1 MLPASPPRAPTLSGP
16 ARGRI
21 HHSLWK
27 SARSCK
33 LRFQNR
39 GAALAAAPPHTAMAG
54 HKSERVALV
63 TGAGRGIGRATT
75 LALAREGY
83 ALCLAARS
91 LDELEETRRLSG
103 LEPVRSLIVL
113 IDLAGEE
120 SPQEL
125 FDAAIGHF
133 GKIDVLVNNAGWAPP
148 RTPLLKTSAATQ
160 DRILAVNLRAP
171 IALARLAAARMV
183 KNGGGAIANIAST
196 AARIAPAGEAV
207 YAAAKAGLVAF
218 SRAAFAE
225 LRSSG
230 VKLTVIIPGLV
241 DTALIPPNKHLNRA
255 LMLGTDDVAE
265 AVMAVL
271 RTPTRACPVEIVLEP
286 QRNPERAR

>member
-1 MLPASPPRAPTLSGP
+1 
-16 ARGRI
+16 
-21 HHSLWK
+21 
-27 SARSCK
+27 
-33 LRFQNR
+33 
-39 GAALAAAPPHTAMAG
+39 MAG
-54 HKSERVALV
+54 QKSERVALV
-63 TGAGRGIGRATT
+63 TGAGRGIGRATA

-91 LDELEETRRLSG
+91 FDELEETRRLSG
-103 LEPVRSLIVL
+103 LEPARSLIVL

-125 FDAAIGHF
+125 FDAALEHF
-133 GKIDVLVNNAGWAPP
+133 GQIDVLVNNAGWAPP

-183 KNGGGAIANIAST
+183 KNGGGAIVNIASA
-196 AARIAPAGEAV
+196 AARNTPAGEAV

-230 VKLTVIIPGLV
+230 VKLSSDNSGTGG
-241 DTALIPPNKHLNRA
+241 HRA
-255 LMLGTDDVAE
+255 HPAQQASRPRADARRGRRGGGSDGGA
-265 AVMAVL
+265 ARAA
-271 RTPTRACPVEIVLEP
+271 RACPVEIVLEP

>member
-1 MLPASPPRAPTLSGP
+1 
-16 ARGRI
+16 
-21 HHSLWK
+21 
-27 SARSCK
+27 
-33 LRFQNR
+33 
-39 GAALAAAPPHTAMAG
+39 MAG
-54 HKSERVALV
+54 QKTERVALV
-63 TGAGRGIGRATT
+63 TGAGRGIGRATA

-91 LDELEETRRLSG
+91 IKELEETRRLSG
-103 LEPVRSLIVL
+103 LEPARSLIVL

-125 FDAAIGHF
+125 FDAALAHF
-133 GKIDVLVNNAGWAPP
+133 GKIDVLVNNAGWAPT
-148 RTPLLKTSAATQ
+148 RTPLLKTTAATQ

-171 IALARLAAARMV
+171 ITLARLAAARMV
-183 KNGGGAIANIAST
+183 MNGGGAIINIASA
-196 AARIAPAGEAV
+196 AARNAPAGETV

-230 VKLTVIIPGLV
+230 VKVSVIIPGLV
-241 DTALIPPNKHLNRA
+241 DTALIPPNKHLERS
-255 LMLGTDDVAE
+255 LMLAPDDVVE

-271 RTPTRACPVEIVLEP
+271 RAPAHACPLEIVLEP
-286 QRNPERAR
+286 QRNPERVR